1 LPFNMASF
9 FKPWVE
15 KLPDKMNV
23 ILEDRRISYAEFD
36 KLINRM
42 ANGFPELAIVGI
54 PDELKG

>member
-1 LPFNMASF
+1 MASF

-15 KLPDKMNV
+15 KLPDKMNI